1 MTKDQAD
8 KTVDLIMDMQSI
20 IDMQNEE
27 IEALKDKCV
36 KMESK

>member
-27 IEALKDKCV
+27 IEAMKDKCA